1 MKRMAII
8 SAAFMMAV
16 GFQQAHAQDSQQ
28 RADIVGQSQL
38 SQQDVKV
45 QSALRVDQ
53 LDKDVP
59 LELAEDQKN
68 ELVQAMVEYSNAQ
81 TALQEEYQ
89 EDMSNME
96 AAFQKTINDILNTD
110 QRESLEGYLKKI
122 QQKQEE
128 NYKKQMEEAQK
139 QWEAEMK
146 KKKKKAEEAK

>member
-8 SAAFMMAV
+8 SAAFIMAV

-68 ELVQAMVEYSNAQ
+68 GLIQAMVEYSNAQ

>member
-8 SAAFMMAV
+8 GAAFMMAV
-16 GFQQAHAQDSQQ
+16 GSQQAQAQEEQQ
-28 RADIVGQSQL
+28 QTDMGQSQL

-59 LELAEDQKN
+59 LDLQEDQKN
-68 ELVQAMVEYSNAQ
+68 SLIRAMIEYNNAQ
-81 TALQEEYQ
+81 TALQEEFQ

-96 AAFQKTINDILNTD
+96 AAFQKTINDILDTD
-110 QRESLEGYLKKI
+110 QRESLEGYLKEL

-146 KKKKKAEEAK
+146 KKAEEAK

>member
-8 SAAFMMAV
+8 GAAFMMAV

-28 RADIVGQSQL
+28 RADIGQSHL
-38 SQQDVKV
+38 SQQDAKV

-59 LELAEDQKN
+59 LELAEEQKN
-68 ELVQAMVEYSNAQ
+68 ELIQAMVEYNNAQ
-81 TALQEEYQ
+81 TALQEEFQ
-89 EDMSNME
+89 EDMINME

-110 QRESLEGYLKKI
+110 QRESLEGYLKKM

-146 KKKKKAEEAK
+146 KKAEEAK

>member
-8 SAAFMMAV
+8 GAAFMMAV

-28 RADIVGQSQL
+28 RADMGQSQL

-59 LELAEDQKN
+59 LELAEEQKN
-68 ELVQAMVEYSNAQ
+68 ELIRAMIGYNNAQ
-81 TALQEEYQ
+81 TALQEEFQ

-96 AAFQKTINDILNTD
+96 AAFQKAINDILNTD
-110 QRESLEGYLKKI
+110 QRESLEGYLKKM

-146 KKKKKAEEAK
+146 KKAEEAK